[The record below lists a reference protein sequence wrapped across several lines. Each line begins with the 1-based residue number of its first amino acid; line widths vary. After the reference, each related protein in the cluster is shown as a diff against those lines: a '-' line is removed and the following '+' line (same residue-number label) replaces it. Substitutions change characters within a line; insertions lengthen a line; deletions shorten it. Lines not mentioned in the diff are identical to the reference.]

1 MRCSRK
7 VKAKDYEAFDIHFQ
21 SIDDDDGSHSYATGS
36 LNVRSGLMSIAEQS
50 IGVGVV
56 RDDISA
62 LTSVNDWILS
72 AKPM

>member
-1 MRCSRK
+1 
-7 VKAKDYEAFDIHFQ
+7 
-21 SIDDDDGSHSYATGS
+21 
-36 LNVRSGLMSIAEQS
+36 MSIAEQS